1 MSYFDL
7 KPYIVD
13 LIYENISGVS
23 RQGNQLNFRCPICG
37 DGKKRKSKRG
47 HFYLDTNSYYC
58 FNGGCDAN
66 EHGMSGLVFL
76 SRIMAMPVQDVKRE
90 LIKRAGS
97 MKKAMEESKVQPIVE
112 TPKKQVYIPPIEGLV
127 KEHVLDGD
135 WTDEL
140 PSFVEEIIEKR
151 KLKKAPFLPKDF
163 HFYFDKKEERL
174 VIPWNENYYQERAIT
189 YEQEKESKYKF
200 PSDIEKPI
208 FGLTEIDKSIP
219 YIFLVEGVFD
229 SIWVKNGVAVGS
241 LTISNHQRKLLK
253 ENASNLE
260 LVYLMDNQW
269 KDKTS
274 LEKTKKILKEEP
286 FTKVFIW
293 PKELSRFKDIN
304 ESIIYSDKMI
314 KLWSNIDFLKSRI
327 SHGIKGMLMLN
338 GVK

>member
-7 KPYIVD
+7 KPYIID
-13 LIYENISGVS
+13 LIYENVSGVS

-37 DGKKRKSKRG
+37 DGHKRKSKRG

-76 SRIMAMPVQDVKRE
+76 SKVMAIPVQDVKRE

-97 MKKAMEESKVQPIVE
+97 MKKAMEEAQTCQTSE
-112 TPKKQVYIPPIEGLV
+112 TPKKQNFIPSAEGLI
-127 KEHVLDGD
+127 KEHILDGD

-189 YEQEKESKYKF
+189 YEQEKEAKYKF
-200 PSDIEKPI
+200 PSDIEKPV
-208 FGLTEIDKSIP
+208 FGISELDKNIS
-219 YIFLVEGVFD
+219 YVFLVEGVFD
-229 SIWVKNGVAVGS
+229 SIWVKNGVAVVS
-241 LTISNHQRKLLK
+241 LTISNHQRKLLID
-253 ENASNLE
+253 NSPDLE

-269 KDKTS
+269 RDKTS
-274 LEKTKKILKEEP
+274 LEKTIKILKEEP
-286 FTKVFIW
+286 FVKVFIW
-293 PKELSRFKDIN
+293 PKELKQFKDIN
-304 ESIIYSDKMI
+304 ESIMHSDKMI
-314 KLWSNIDFLKSRI
+314 KLWSNIDFLKSRVAY
-327 SHGIKGMLMLN
+327 GVKGMLML
-338 GVK
+338 K

>member
-7 KPYIVD
+7 KPYIID

-23 RQGNQLNFRCPICG
+23 RHGNQLNFRCPICG
-37 DGKKRKSKRG
+37 DGHKRKSKRG

-76 SRIMAMPVQDVKRE
+76 SKVMAIPVQDVKRE

-97 MKKAMEESKVQPIVE
+97 MKKAMKEAQVYQKDE
-112 TPKKQVYIPPIEGLV
+112 TLKKQNFIPSAEGLI
-127 KEHVLDGD
+127 KEHILDGD

-189 YEQEKESKYKF
+189 YEQEKEAKYKF
-200 PSDIEKPI
+200 PSDIEKPV
-208 FGLTEIDKSIP
+208 FGISELDKNIS
-219 YIFLVEGVFD
+219 YVFLVEGVFD

-241 LTISNHQRKLLK
+241 LTISNHQRKILID
-253 ENASNLE
+253 NAQDLE

-269 KDKTS
+269 RDKTS
-274 LEKTKKILKEEP
+274 LEKTIKILKEEP
-286 FTKVFIW
+286 FAKVFIW
-293 PKELSRFKDIN
+293 PKELKQFKDIN
-304 ESIIYSDKMI
+304 ESIMYSDKMI

-327 SHGIKGMLMLN
+327 AYGVKGMLML
-338 GVK
+338 K

>member
-23 RQGNQLNFRCPICG
+23 RHGNQLNFRCPICG
-37 DGKKRKSKRG
+37 DGHKRKSKRG

-76 SRIMAMPVQDVKRE
+76 SKVMAIPVQDVKRE

-97 MKKAMEESKVQPIVE
+97 MKKAMEEAQVYQKDE
-112 TPKKQVYIPPIEGLV
+112 TLKKQNFIPSAEGLI
-127 KEHVLDGD
+127 KEHILDGD

-189 YEQEKESKYKF
+189 YEQEKEAKYKF
-200 PSDIEKPI
+200 PSDIEKPV
-208 FGLTEIDKSIP
+208 FGISELDKNIS
-219 YIFLVEGVFD
+219 YVFLVEGVFD

-241 LTISNHQRKLLK
+241 LTISNHQRKLLID
-253 ENASNLE
+253 NSPDLE

-269 KDKTS
+269 RDKTS
-274 LEKTKKILKEEP
+274 LEKTIKILKEEP
-286 FTKVFIW
+286 FVKVFIW
-293 PKELSRFKDIN
+293 PKELKQFKDIN
-304 ESIIYSDKMI
+304 ESIMHSDKMI
-314 KLWSNIDFLKSRI
+314 KLWSNIDFLKSRVAY
-327 SHGIKGMLMLN
+327 GVKGMLML
-338 GVK
+338 K

>member
-7 KPYIVD
+7 KPYIID

-23 RQGNQLNFRCPICG
+23 RHGNQLNFRCPICG
-37 DGKKRKSKRG
+37 DGHKRKSKRG

-76 SRIMAMPVQDVKRE
+76 SKVMAIPVQDVKRE

-97 MKKAMEESKVQPIVE
+97 MKKAMKEAQVYQKDE
-112 TPKKQVYIPPIEGLV
+112 TLKKQNFIPSAEGLI
-127 KEHVLDGD
+127 KEHILDGD

-189 YEQEKESKYKF
+189 YEQEKEAKYKF
-200 PSDIEKPI
+200 TSDIEKPV
-208 FGLTEIDKSIP
+208 FGISELDKNIS
-219 YIFLVEGVFD
+219 YVFLVEGVFD

-241 LTISNHQRKLLK
+241 LTISNHQRKLLID
-253 ENASNLE
+253 NSPDLE

-269 KDKTS
+269 RDKTS
-274 LEKTKKILKEEP
+274 LEKTIKILKEEP
-286 FTKVFIW
+286 FVKVFIW
-293 PKELSRFKDIN
+293 PKELKQFKDIN
-304 ESIIYSDKMI
+304 ESIMHSDKMI
-314 KLWSNIDFLKSRI
+314 KLWSNIDFLKSRVAY
-327 SHGIKGMLMLN
+327 GVKGMLML
-338 GVK
+338 K

>member
-23 RQGNQLNFRCPICG
+23 RHGNQLNFRCPICG
-37 DGKKRKSKRG
+37 DGHKRKSKRG

-76 SRIMAMPVQDVKRE
+76 SKVMAIPVQDVKRE

-97 MKKAMEESKVQPIVE
+97 MKKAMEEAQVYQKDE
-112 TPKKQVYIPPIEGLV
+112 TLKKQNFIPSAEGLI
-127 KEHVLDGD
+127 KEHILDGD

-189 YEQEKESKYKF
+189 YEQEKEAKYKF
-200 PSDIEKPI
+200 PSDIEKPV
-208 FGLTEIDKSIP
+208 FGISELDKNIS
-219 YIFLVEGVFD
+219 YVFLVEGVFD

-241 LTISNHQRKLLK
+241 LTISNHQRKILID
-253 ENASNLE
+253 NAPDLE

-269 KDKTS
+269 RDKTS
-274 LEKTKKILKEEP
+274 LEKTIKILKEEP
-286 FTKVFIW
+286 FVKVFIW
-293 PKELSRFKDIN
+293 PKELKQFKDIN
-304 ESIIYSDKMI
+304 ESIMHSDKMI
-314 KLWSNIDFLKSRI
+314 KLWSNIDFLKSRVAYGVK
-327 SHGIKGMLMLN
+327 GILML
-338 GVK
+338 K

>member
-13 LIYENISGVS
+13 LIYENVSGVS

-37 DGKKRKSKRG
+37 DGHKRKSKRG

-58 FNGGCDAN
+58 FNGGCEAN

-76 SRIMAMPVQDVKRE
+76 SKILAMPVQDVKKE

-97 MKKAMEESKVQPIVE
+97 MKKAMEEAKNIPIVE
-112 TPKKQVYIPPIEGLV
+112 TSKNKVYIPSSEGLV
-127 KEHVLDGD
+127 QEHILDGD

-151 KLKKAPFLPKDF
+151 KLRKAPFLPKNF
-163 HFYFDKKEERL
+163 HFYFDKNEERL

-189 YEQEKESKYKF
+189 YEQEKEAKYKF

-208 FGLTEIDKSIP
+208 FGITEIDKHIP

-241 LTISNHQRKLLK
+241 LTISNHQRKILK
-253 ENASNLE
+253 DQNANFE

-274 LEKTKKILKEEP
+274 FEKTQKILQEEP

-304 ESIIYSDKMI
+304 ESIMYSDKMI
-314 KLWSNIDFLKSRI
+314 NLWSNIDFLKSRI
-327 SHGIKGMLMLN
+327 AHGIKGMLMLN
-338 GVK
+338 

>member
-7 KPYIVD
+7 KPYIID
-13 LIYENISGVS
+13 LIYENVSGVS

-37 DGKKRKSKRG
+37 DGHKRKSKRG

-58 FNGGCDAN
+58 FNGGCEAN

-76 SRIMAMPVQDVKRE
+76 SKILAISVQDVKKE

-97 MKKAMEESKVQPIVE
+97 MKKAMEEVKSTPQIVE
-112 TPKKQVYIPPIEGLV
+112 ISKKQLYIPPSEGLV

-135 WTDEL
+135 WTDDL

-151 KLKKAPFLPKDF
+151 KLRNAPFLPKNF

-208 FGLTEIDKSIP
+208 FGITEIDKSIP
-219 YIFLVEGVFD
+219 YVFLVEGVFD
-229 SIWVKNGVAVGS
+229 SIWVKNGVATGS
-241 LTISNHQRKLLK
+241 LTIAKQQRKRLK
-253 ENASNLE
+253 EQDTKFE

-274 LEKTKKILKEEP
+274 LEKTKKILQEEP

-293 PKELSRFKDIN
+293 PKELQQFKDIN

-314 KLWSNIDFLKSRI
+314 NLWSNINFLKSRI
-327 SHGIKGMLMLN
+327 AHGIKGMLMLN
-338 GVK
+338 Q

>member
-7 KPYIVD
+7 KPYIID
-13 LIYENISGVS
+13 LIYENVSGVS

-37 DGKKRKSKRG
+37 DGHKRKSKRG

-76 SRIMAMPVQDVKRE
+76 SKVMAIPVQDVKRE

-97 MKKAMEESKVQPIVE
+97 MKKAMEEAQTCQTSE
-112 TPKKQVYIPPIEGLV
+112 TPKKQNFIPSAEGLI
-127 KEHVLDGD
+127 KEHILDGD

-151 KLKKAPFLPKDF
+151 KLRKAPFLPKDF

-189 YEQEKESKYKF
+189 YEQEKEAKYKF
-200 PSDIEKPI
+200 PSDIEKTV
-208 FGLTEIDKSIP
+208 FGISELDKNIS
-219 YIFLVEGVFD
+219 YVFLVEGVFD

-241 LTISNHQRKLLK
+241 LTISNHQRKLLID
-253 ENASNLE
+253 NSPDLE

-269 KDKTS
+269 RDKTS
-274 LEKTKKILKEEP
+274 LEKTIKILKEEP
-286 FTKVFIW
+286 FVKVFIW
-293 PKELSRFKDIN
+293 PKELKQFKDIN
-304 ESIIYSDKMI
+304 ESIMHSDKMI
-314 KLWSNIDFLKSRI
+314 KLWSNIDFLKSRVAY
-327 SHGIKGMLMLN
+327 GVKGMLML
-338 GVK
+338 K

>member
-7 KPYIVD
+7 KPYIID
-13 LIYENISGVS
+13 LIYENVSGVS

-37 DGKKRKSKRG
+37 DGHKRKSKRG

-76 SRIMAMPVQDVKRE
+76 SKVMAIPVQDVKRE

-97 MKKAMEESKVQPIVE
+97 MKKAMEDAQVYQKDE
-112 TPKKQVYIPPIEGLV
+112 TLKKQNFIPSAEGLI
-127 KEHVLDGD
+127 KEHILDGD

-189 YEQEKESKYKF
+189 YEQEKEAKYKF
-200 PSDIEKPI
+200 PSDIEKPV
-208 FGLTEIDKSIP
+208 FGISELDKNIS
-219 YIFLVEGVFD
+219 YVFLVEGVFD

-241 LTISNHQRKLLK
+241 LTISNHQRKILID
-253 ENASNLE
+253 NAPDLE

-269 KDKTS
+269 RDKTS
-274 LEKTKKILKEEP
+274 LEKTIKILKEEP
-286 FTKVFIW
+286 FVKVFIW
-293 PKELSRFKDIN
+293 PKELKQFKDIN
-304 ESIIYSDKMI
+304 ESIMHSDKMI

-327 SHGIKGMLMLN
+327 AYGVKGMLML
-338 GVK
+338 K